1 MTPLLQ
7 FRDSTTECT
16 SFKYLFLLLFL
27 RIYGARLTMPPIKEE
42 ILGMDITAPYGYQ
55 EVVPLTKDI
64 RVVLPAEGRLPPVFR
79 NMLVIPLSYTEI
91 SLACHDY
98 PVVFVSGDE
107 GKTVLTMAVVGLEQQ
122 QNLFVAPDLTW
133 DRNVYVPAY
142 VRRYPFCMTR
152 VNVSGAEQ
160 PERIACVEKRAI
172 SAKGD
177 ALYNVKGDALPVW
190 EAMRKL
196 LFEFEADLAR
206 TEGMCKIIAEL
217 GLLEPFNM
225 QAKPN
230 EGEPLTLSGMHRVA
244 EPKINAL
251 SSEKLKELVQNGVLP
266 RIYAHLMSMSNF
278 SRLMTRRTAQTR
290 TTGKRGAKI

>member
-1 MTPLLQ
+1 
-7 FRDSTTECT
+7 
-16 SFKYLFLLLFL
+16 
-27 RIYGARLTMPPIKEE
+27 
-42 ILGMDITAPYGYQ
+42 MDITAPYGYQ
-55 EVVPLTKDI
+55 EVVPLGKET

-79 NMLVIPLSYTEI
+79 SMLVIPLSYTEI

-107 GKTVLTMAVVGLEQQ
+107 GKTALTMAVVGLEQQ
-122 QNLFVAPDLTW
+122 QNLFVASDLTW

-177 ALYNVKGDALPVW
+177 ALYNDKGEPLPVW

-196 LFEFEADLAR
+196 LFEFEADLVR
-206 TEGMCKIIAEL
+206 TEAMCKAVIDL

-230 EGEPLTLSGMHRVA
+230 DGEPFTLSGMFRVV

-251 SSEKLKELVQNGVLP
+251 SSDKLKELVQNGVLP

-278 SRLMTRRTAQTR
+278 SRLLARRAAQSR
-290 TTGKRGAKI
+290 TGAKT

>member
-1 MTPLLQ
+1 
-7 FRDSTTECT
+7 
-16 SFKYLFLLLFL
+16 
-27 RIYGARLTMPPIKEE
+27 
-42 ILGMDITAPYGYQ
+42 MDITPPYGYQ
-55 EVVPLTKDI
+55 EVVPLNKEHH
-64 RVVLPAEGRLPPVFR
+64 VVLPVDGKLPPVFR
-79 NMLVIPLSYTEI
+79 GMMVIPLSYTEF

-98 PVVFVSGDE
+98 PVVFVSGDQ
-107 GKTVLTMAVVGLEQQ
+107 GKTAVAMAVVGLEQQ
-122 QNLFVAPDLTW
+122 HNLFVTPELTW

-152 VNVSGAEQ
+152 VNVSGAEH

-177 ALYNVKGDALPVW
+177 ALYDAKGEPLPVW
-190 EAMRKL
+190 ENMRKL

-206 TEGMCKIIAEL
+206 TEAMCKIIIDL

-230 EGEPLTLSGMHRVA
+230 EGEPFTLSGMFRVN
-244 EPKINAL
+244 ESKINEL
-251 SSEKLKELVQNGVLP
+251 SADKLKELAQNGVLP

-278 SRLMTRRTAQTR
+278 NRLLARRAAQPKVVR
-290 TTGKRGAKI
+290 KSEAKV